1 MPGCVVD
8 FGHGKKEKAAGKAT
22 LCLKIFNY
30 VLIASEPARK
40 PMRQYV
46 FPFRQTRKSHFPE
59 TLALVHNFQ
68 TLLLCRSPFFAFAF
82 ALSLCYGCIIVY
94 YRVYVNSLFSCIL
107 IIFIFHNIARLAI

>member
-8 FGHGKKEKAAGKAT
+8 FGHDKKKKVAGKAT

-46 FPFRQTRKSHFPE
+46 FPFR
-59 TLALVHNFQ
+59 
-68 TLLLCRSPFFAFAF
+68 
-82 ALSLCYGCIIVY
+82 
-94 YRVYVNSLFSCIL
+94 
-107 IIFIFHNIARLAI
+107 